1 MKESNAVM
9 FTSLEANSTQL
20 KFLAFAGLMG
30 VAVICGVGCKDEN
43 PEIEFPTSNVS
54 YSAHV
59 QPLFDRKC
67 TGADCH
73 GAGAHVSA
81 LELTSYSKLMDP
93 QLLVVIPG
101 DPDDSKLYLRI
112 SGRLTPQMPRND
124 LPLTD
129 NQQVGI
135 WKWIK
140 EGANN
145 N

>member
-1 MKESNAVM
+1 MSERLMRRSG
-9 FTSLEANSTQL
+9 LL
-20 KFLAFAGLMG
+20 KLQVSAGLLG
-30 VAVICGVGCKDEN
+30 FALIGGLGCKDEN

-67 TGADCH
+67 TGSDCH
-73 GAGAHVSA
+73 GGGAHVSA
-81 LELTSYSKLMDP
+81 LELTSYAKLMDA

-101 DPDDSKLYLRI
+101 NPDDSKLYLRI
-112 SGRLTPQMPRND
+112 SGRITPQMPRND
-124 LPLTD
+124 VPLTE
-129 NQQVGI
+129 NQQTGI

>member
-1 MKESNAVM
+1 VSISAAVNVRSAR
-9 FTSLEANSTQL
+9 FGL
-20 KFLAFAGLMG
+20 LASIGL
-30 VAVICGVGCKDEN
+30 VCVLLCVSFGCKDEN

-59 QPLFDRKC
+59 QPLFEQKC
-67 TGADCH
+67 NGADCH
-73 GAGAHVSA
+73 GSGTHISA
-81 LELTSYSKLMDP
+81 LELTSYSKLMDA

-101 DPDDSKLYLRI
+101 NPDNSKLYMRI
-112 SGRLTPQMPRND
+112 SGKLTPQMPRND

-129 NQQVGI
+129 NQQAGI